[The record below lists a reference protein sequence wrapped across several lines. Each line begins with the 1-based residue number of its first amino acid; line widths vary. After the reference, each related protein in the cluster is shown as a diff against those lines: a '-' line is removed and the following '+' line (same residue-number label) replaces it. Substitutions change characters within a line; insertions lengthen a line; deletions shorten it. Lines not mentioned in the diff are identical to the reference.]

1 MPAVAVVPAPEVTPP
16 GRQGREDRS
25 AIVADGRTGDDGSVV
40 TRRGFVIDVTES
52 LLPRPRLAGSDVA
65 RARVSRQDIDL
76 ARGILMARYGVDA
89 DVALRLLRR
98 RPQDTTAR
106 SGTWPGDSWQRPPH
120 SRKGHGR
127 TCHAGSARSCTH
139 GRPTDPVGGPGPAV
153 RPRCIR
159 SRWRDRI
166 NIRSGSFDRTAR
178 PPPRRP
184 ATAGRLAATRRPTPE
199 V

>member
-1 MPAVAVVPAPEVTPP
+1 MPAVAVVPPPEVTPP

-65 RARVSRQDIDL
+65 SARVSRQDIDL
-76 ARGILMARYGVDA
+76 ARGILMARYGVYA

-98 RPQDTTAR
+98 RSQDTTAR

-120 SRKGHGR
+120 RRKGHGR
-127 TCHAGSARSCTH
+127 QDLSRLVGSVLYARE
-139 GRPTDPVGGPGPAV
+139 TD
-153 RPRCIR
+153 
-159 SRWRDRI
+159 
-166 NIRSGSFDRTAR
+166 
-178 PPPRRP
+178 
-184 ATAGRLAATRRPTPE
+184 
-199 V
+199 